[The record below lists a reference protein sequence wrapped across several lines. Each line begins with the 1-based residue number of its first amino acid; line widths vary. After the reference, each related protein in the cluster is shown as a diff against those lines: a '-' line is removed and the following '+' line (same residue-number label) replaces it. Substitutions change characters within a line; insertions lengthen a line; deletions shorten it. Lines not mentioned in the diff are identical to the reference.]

1 MGHSVSECLC
11 WQSLCV
17 SSVTLPLSTGYI
29 TLNHL
34 NIGCI
39 LASSRKTVVK
49 CTNFSWTLD
58 KEILYRR
65 RRKILN
71 FAEKERYHT
80 YDKRNIEKTLP
91 KAQRTRGLS
100 SYHRIS
106 IKHQFQ
112 NLNQTSSS
120 RLNVKLKSWTNL
132 HSEYWPRFNFLNLNQ
147 TSAAKYW
154 QNFSLKISPELQL
167 QNLDRSAQSLNKS

>member
-11 WQSLCV
+11 WQTLCV
-17 SSVTLPLSTGYI
+17 SSVTLSLSTGYI

-100 SYHRIS
+100 SYHKFLHKSWSNFILRIS
-106 IKHQFQ
+106 NKQQIQH
-112 NLNQTSSS
+112 LNNTSAS
-120 RLNVKLKSWTNL
+120 RLTLKFKILTKPNL
-132 HSEYWPRFNFLNLNQ
+132 RNSTKIQLHNFYK
-147 TSAAKYW
+147 TSAVK
-154 QNFSLKISPELQL
+154 
-167 QNLDRSAQSLNKS
+167 